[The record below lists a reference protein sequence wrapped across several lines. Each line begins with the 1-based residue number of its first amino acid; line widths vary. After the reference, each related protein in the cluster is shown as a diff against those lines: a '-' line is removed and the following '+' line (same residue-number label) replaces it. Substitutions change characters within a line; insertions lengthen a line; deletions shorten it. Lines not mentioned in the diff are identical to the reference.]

1 MGTVA
6 NVISGPVATVKIDL
20 LATPTTDL
28 GYTKGAVTIQPEVD
42 QSWITVDQEC
52 PPVRCVN
59 TNKAWILSIPF
70 AEATIAAAKVIE
82 VAWDVTASALH
93 TLLKAPTARN
103 CIITQPGAGGTT
115 RMWTF
120 KNLISTDY
128 GEHST
133 EDGQPVVIVAKFK
146 VLVGT
151 GMSVAEA

>member
-6 NVISGPVATVKIDL
+6 NVISGPVATVKID
-20 LATPTTDL
+20 TSTPPTTDL

-70 AEATIAAAKVIE
+70 AEATIGAGGVLRT
-82 VAWDVTASALH
+82 AWDVDATALH
-93 TLLKAPTARN
+93 TLLKTPTARN
-103 CIITQPGAGGTT
+103 CIITQPGTGSTT
-115 RMWTF
+115 RTWTF

-133 EDGQPVVIVAKFK
+133 EDGQPVIIVAKFK